1 LSPVITASLERFNA
15 EAAKRAAEAPNAL
28 PLVRSAQMELIRL
41 GCYVGRPDG
50 SLTST
55 QAALGRYL
63 KIEGQSADKPVVTK
77 ELLAELVKRS
87 TRVCPIECKSGET
100 LKGEVCV
107 ADEKA
112 APAQAP
118 ATASRKHNDEEDNA
132 RPRRKQQATRDREAD
147 QPRRQQK
154 QASQP
159 EPRVPRQ
166 QALARPSI
174 TSGGGGG
181 GGGGGS
187 HTMIGV
193 GF

>member
-1 LSPVITASLERFNA
+1 V
-15 EAAKRAAEAPNAL
+15 AKRAAEAPNAL

-55 QAALGRYL
+55 QSALSHYL
-63 KIEGQSADKPVVTK
+63 KIEGQPSDNPVVTK
-77 ELLAELVKRS
+77 ALVAELVKRS
-87 TRVCPIECKSGET
+87 SRVCPLECRTGET

-107 ADEKA
+107 ADQKA
-112 APAQAP
+112 QPAPPP
-118 ATASRKHNDEEDNA
+118 ATASRKNSDDEDNA
-132 RPRRKQQATRDREAD
+132 RSRRKQQATRDQD
-147 QPRRQQK
+147 QPRRQPK
-154 QASQP
+154 QIVSQP
-159 EPRVPRQ
+159 EPPRARV

-181 GGGGGS
+181 HS
-187 HTMIGV
+187 TMIGV